1 LPEPQPQAPLRSVGA
16 GGGVLGLG
24 DSISCGPEEGAFGV
38 PPRSWAQWLAEAL
51 DVPFHKLARP
61 GATTAWIADAL
72 LPRARDDYGLACV
85 GVGTNDVRSLDWD
98 PRSFEVALARILD
111 GLAARAARICVATV
125 PLDLGRPPAGAKVAE
140 LNAIL
145 RSTAATRNAAVVDL
159 DDLRGWRL
167 FFPDAV
173 HPTALG
179 QLEIARRAAAAL
191 ALDVSPITLTTVQRG
206 IRADAR
212 YAGMRQVAHLFR
224 DWRRRASER
233 NV

>member
-1 LPEPQPQAPLRSVGA
+1 LADAGA
-16 GGGVLGLG
+16 ERRGGGVLGLG

-51 DVPFHKLARP
+51 DVPFHKLAQP
-61 GATTAWIADAL
+61 GATTPWIADTL
-72 LPRARDDYGLACV
+72 LPRARDDYALACV

-98 PRSFEVALARILD
+98 PGSFEVALARILD
-111 GLAARAARICVATV
+111 GLAARASRICVATI

-140 LNAIL
+140 LNAIV
-145 RSTAATRNAAVVDL
+145 RSVAAPRDAVVVDL
-159 DDLRGWRL
+159 DNLRGWRL

-179 QLEIARRAAAAL
+179 QLEIAQRAAAAL
-191 ALDVSPITLTTVQRG
+191 ALDVSPVTLTSVRRG
-206 IRADAR
+206 LRADAG
-212 YAGMRQVAHLFR
+212 YAGTRQVAHLFR
-224 DWRRRASER
+224 DWRRRTMER

>member
-1 LPEPQPQAPLRSVGA
+1 MLPGP
-16 GGGVLGLG
+16 VLGLG

-51 DVPFHKLARP
+51 DVPFHKLAQP
-61 GATTAWIADAL
+61 GATTPWIADAL
-72 LPRARDDYGLACV
+72 LPRARDDYALACV
-85 GVGTNDVRSLDWD
+85 GVGTNDVRSLAWD
-98 PRSFEVALARILD
+98 PRSFEIALERILD
-111 GLAARAARICVATV
+111 GVAARTTRVCVATI
-125 PLDLGRPPAGAKVAE
+125 PLDLGRPPAGPKVAE
-140 LNAIL
+140 LNAIV
-145 RSTAATRNAAVVDL
+145 RSAAAARDAAVVVDL

-191 ALDVSPITLTTVQRG
+191 ALDVSPIALTSVQRG

-212 YAGMRQVAHLFR
+212 YAGTRQVAHLIR
-224 DWRRRASER
+224 DWRRRAVER